1 MKDFRFCSGNV
12 VSVSSVCEDPALREA
27 IITSDA
33 IRAET
38 LRRCEKIPSY
48 KHKSLEWKNRYYDL
62 LRQRIRQEIA
72 GE

>member
-62 LRQRIRQEIA
+62 LRQRIWQEIA

>member
-38 LRRCEKIPSY
+38 LLRCEKIPSY

>member
-1 MKDFRFCSGNV
+1 MDFRFCSGSV
-12 VSVSSVCEDPALREA
+12 VSVSSVCDDPALRES
-27 IITSDA
+27 IITSDM

-48 KHKSLEWKNRYYDL
+48 EHKSLEWKNRYYDL
-62 LRQRIRQEIA
+62 FRQRVRQEIA